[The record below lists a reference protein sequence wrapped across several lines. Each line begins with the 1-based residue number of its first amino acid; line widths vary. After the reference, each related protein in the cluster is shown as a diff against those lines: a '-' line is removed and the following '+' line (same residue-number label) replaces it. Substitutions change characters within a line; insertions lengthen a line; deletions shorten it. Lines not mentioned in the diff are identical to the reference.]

1 MINEDDIKNKDINEI
16 SDEQDQDKI
25 SDPESFT
32 DIEFIESNEDG
43 DELPA
48 KDIVKKLR
56 TDLKLCRKEKEEY
69 LTGWQRAK
77 ADYVNL
83 QKDTDSKIKDIKAL
97 VTSNFVEDLLPA
109 LDSFDMA
116 MGNREAWEKVDANW
130 RNGIEYIRA
139 QFARVLEDHNVTA
152 INQTGVVFDPNLHE
166 SIETIETDDK
176 SKDHTIVDIVQSG
189 YKIGDRIIRPAR
201 VKVYTL
207 K

>member
-1 MINEDDIKNKDINEI
+1 MEENEEKFEDLEFV
-16 SDEQDQDKI
+16 
-25 SDPESFT
+25 EST
-32 DIEFIESNEDG
+32 EDG
-43 DELPA
+43 EALPT
-48 KDIVKKLR
+48 KDVAKKLR
-56 TDLKLCRKEKEEY
+56 EDLKVCRKEKEEY

-83 QKDTDSKIKDIKAL
+83 QKDTDNRVKDIKAL

-116 MGNREAWEKVDANW
+116 MGNKEAWEKVDANW

-139 QFARVLEDHNVTA
+139 QFARVLEDNNVTA
-152 INQTGVVFDPNLHE
+152 INQTGVAFDPNLHE
-166 SIETIETDDK
+166 SIETIETTDA
-176 SKDHTIVDIVQSG
+176 SQDHTIATIVQSG

-201 VKVYTL
+201 VKVYSL